1 MEISKILKYR
11 LPFEE
16 GFSEIEIKPPDYT
29 ILSLSL
35 RSFLHRILLRY
46 FRFRRRLEMIA
57 ELGTTWGKK
66 FPLSFN
72 IIGKAIKK

>member
-1 MEISKILKYR
+1 MIPSATLK
-11 LPFEE
+11 
-16 GFSEIEIKPPDYT
+16 
-29 ILSLSL
+29 
-35 RSFLHRILLRY
+35 SFLHRTLLRY

-66 FPLSFN
+66 IPLSFN